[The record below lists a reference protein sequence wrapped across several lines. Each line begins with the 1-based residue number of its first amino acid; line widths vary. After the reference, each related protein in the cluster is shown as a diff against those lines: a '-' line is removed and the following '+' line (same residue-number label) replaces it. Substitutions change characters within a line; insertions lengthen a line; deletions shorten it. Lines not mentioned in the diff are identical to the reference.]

1 MISERVLHRGIFDE
15 IQREL
20 EKKGVK
26 LKKGA
31 IIMRVRRKNDPLV
44 LGIYSDLR
52 ERRAKDFEEAVKK
65 YRRSSKAIEQFEKCS
80 RGDKEI

>member
-15 IQREL
+15 IQKEL

-52 ERRAKDFEEAVKK
+52 ERRAKNFEEAVQK
-65 YRRSSKAIEQFEKCS
+65 YNRSSEAIEQFEKS
-80 RGDKEI
+80 KLGNKGT

>member
-15 IQREL
+15 IQYEL
-20 EKKGVK
+20 EKKGVS

-52 ERRAKDFEEAVKK
+52 ERRARDFEKAVMKYNRSLEVTEQLEKK
-65 YRRSSKAIEQFEKCS
+65 MQGKKTA
-80 RGDKEI
+80 